1 VPLLSGWKAL
11 TCSGVGGNPVRS
23 KLARLSHSSGEVART
38 GFNPAASS
46 RAKMNASTGR
56 ISQAVSRTGGG
67 SGSLTGAKAQ

>member
-1 VPLLSGWKAL
+1 MAEGFDIDHLA
-11 TCSGVGGNPVRS
+11 